1 MDRAGTSY
9 KISGALRG
17 VILGVATLVTALTV
31 GVSINGTAHATAPP
45 PQIAGSPAAPT
56 TSDMTQLCNTT
67 TPSTVLGPMPSL
79 PANPTSVVVSP
90 PGGIDNFTA
99 TATNF
104 YVDTGAQLITYTLAG
119 ALVSSF
125 PMPTHFAG
133 GTDNVY
139 PPLVDPAGNIY
150 LSSYYGTKVDKFSPS
165 GTLLWSVDPQGGN
178 PTAIY
183 SVGTGANFKVVVSVV
198 QNTSSSLVLDQSTGA
213 VTGTFPLI
221 VGVFDYVTS
230 EAGGNLLYSANG
242 YVETVSPTGQV
253 LSTFG
258 APHIQGNGQRVGSGT
273 QFFYGGQAV
282 QGPDGTIYTA
292 DPLTTLEATSPKGLL
307 KGTTDLGGNLN
318 FGGGYLGL
326 VGSTFYFQGGPPFNN
341 SVDTISSF
349 TLATA
354 QTYLTAIQK
363 PNNSLGW
370 GAGVTTSATGNYFA
384 AGTTPAVNATFDSWW
399 TANAAQLQ
407 LAYSVEDTTSLTAG
421 MIPNP
426 TVIPLPTTAT
436 GLASIPLAL
445 PPADT
450 QPGPYQVQATL
461 QDTSTTPPT
470 TLGTTCVPYTVGA
483 PGDALNFAT
492 LPAGTGS
499 GGPADPRGVTLNAQ
513 LGLNALRSGTVVDW
527 PSLLPSC
534 NLSAPTAAACGPAA
548 LTFATASTDPYKA
561 AYLAVQNHVTYWM
574 QVSGG
579 EPMSTALVNSGL
591 WQGDIAALV
600 AHYSTVPSG
609 CGACAPVTIWEPW
622 NEANN
627 TGWGDGGTY
636 ATKVLA
642 PFYAGVKSA
651 LPGSASTVI
660 GGSSLE
666 PSPAWWQQ
674 LINAGGLSSM
684 DVASIHPY
692 TGSNDSYEEDGM
704 ATQIRQIQSM
714 IGTKP
719 LWFSEIGW
727 WSDGDYNFLGQA
739 NTMSRSLI
747 WQKVLGVPVE
757 NYFFD
762 EGSWGNDGVSF
773 SLIQVNRNVD
783 YVKPSALATMTT
795 SGALTG
801 RPYLSMPSTG
811 IPQAYQANF
820 GAPTAGTTSLSA
832 VWSDGLPV
840 TSTVTLTKPGGG
852 TDPITVTSQY
862 GNTKTVQVTSG
873 SAYSLPLSDQVSF
886 LTYPVG
892 DTLTVGPT
900 EAFSTNLSSST
911 AGATATATSGGASG
925 IIKGLPVGY
934 GQGWM
939 SASGD
944 STPSVT
950 ITLAAASTLD
960 RIIVDTQSV
969 GSTASSIR
977 DYTLSANE
985 PGVGWVTIATTTK
998 QYANHEALFTF
1009 APLVATAL
1017 RLDISKINFGGY
1029 YGGAIPPFWPSSL
1042 GTYAFVHTIEAYSGS
1057 GGPSVVNG
1065 SGLTPLLGGSA
1076 SGGTGGGT
1084 TTTTTVPP
1092 TTTTT
1097 TVPPTTTTTTVPPTT
1112 TTTTVP
1118 PTTTTTV
1125 PPTTTTTVPP
1135 TTTTTTVPPTTTTTT
1150 VPPTTTTTV
1159 PPTTTTTTVPPTT
1172 TTTLPPA
1179 TAPGTP
1185 SNASAVA
1192 GNATATVSWTAP
1204 VSNGGSAITGYTVTS
1219 NPGVLTCSTSTTSCV
1234 VTGLTNGTA
1243 YTFTVTA
1250 TNTVGTSSASASSI
1264 SVTPVA
1270 PVTAPGAPS
1279 NASAFAGNAS
1289 ATVSWTAPVSNGG
1302 SAITGYT
1309 VTSNPG
1315 VLTCSTSTT
1324 SCVVTGL
1331 TNATA
1336 YTFTVTAT
1344 NTVGTSS
1351 ASAPSISVTPTAPVT
1366 TTTTT
1371 VPPTTTTTTTTT
1383 VPPTTTTTTTVPPTT
1398 TTTTVPPTTTTTV
1411 PPTTTTTTTVP
1422 PTTTTTLPPATSPGA
1437 PSNASA
1443 VAGNATATVSWTA
1456 PVSNGGSAITGYTVT
1471 SNPGVLTC
1479 STSTTSCVVT
1489 GLTNATAYTF
1499 TVTATNTVGSSSASA
1514 PSNSVTPTAPVAT
1527 TTTTT
1532 TVPPTTTTTTTKPPT
1547 SGTTPTTQPPTTTT
1561 TTTKPPTRY
1570 GSGGGGHRFKGYW
1583 LTTSNGGIFTF
1594 GGAPA
1599 LGSASTLSLNH
1610 PIVSMTSAPDKLGYW
1625 IVASDGGIFSYGD
1638 AGFFGSTGGLQLN
1651 EPIVGMAS
1659 TPDGQGYWLVASDG
1673 GIFAFGDAAFF
1684 GSTGALSLNK
1694 PIVGMA
1700 STPDGQGYWLVASD
1714 GGIFAFGDAAFFG
1727 STGALSLN
1735 KPIVGMTTTPDGQ
1748 GYWMAASDGGIFA
1761 FGNSG
1766 FFGSTGGHHINA
1778 PITGVQGSPT
1788 GEGYWLVS
1796 QDGGIFAFGDAHYY
1810 GSTGD
1815 LHLPNATVAIS

>member
-579 EPMSTALVNSGL
+579 EPMATALVNSGL

-1159 PPTTTTTTVPPTT
+1159 PPTTTTTVPPTTTTVPPTTTTTTVPPTT

-1204 VSNGGSAITGYTVTS
+1204 VSNGGSPITGYTVTS
-1219 NPGVLTCSTSTTSCV
+1219 SPGVLTCSTSTTSCV
-1234 VTGLTNGTA
+1234 VTGLTNG
-1243 YTFTVTA
+1243 
-1250 TNTVGTSSASASSI
+1250 
-1264 SVTPVA
+1264 
-1270 PVTAPGAPS
+1270 
-1279 NASAFAGNAS
+1279 
-1289 ATVSWTAPVSNGG
+1289 
-1302 SAITGYT
+1302 
-1309 VTSNPG
+1309 
-1315 VLTCSTSTT
+1315 
-1324 SCVVTGL
+1324 
-1331 TNATA
+1331 TA

-1371 VPPTTTTTTTTT
+1371 VPPTT
-1383 VPPTTTTTTTVPPTT
+1383 TTTTTTTVPPTT

-1694 PIVGMA
+1694 PIVGM
-1700 STPDGQGYWLVASD
+1700 
-1714 GGIFAFGDAAFFG
+1714 
-1727 STGALSLN
+1727 
-1735 KPIVGMTTTPDGQ
+1735 TTTPDGQ

>member
-579 EPMSTALVNSGL
+579 EPMATALVNSGL

-862 GNTKTVQVTSG
+862 GNAKTVQVTSG

-1125 PPTTTTTVPP
+1125 PPTTTT
-1135 TTTTTTVPPTTTTTT
+1135 
-1150 VPPTTTTTV
+1150 V

-1179 TAPGTP
+1179 SAPGT
-1185 SNASAVA
+1185 
-1192 GNATATVSWTAP
+1192 
-1204 VSNGGSAITGYTVTS
+1204 
-1219 NPGVLTCSTSTTSCV
+1219 
-1234 VTGLTNGTA
+1234 
-1243 YTFTVTA
+1243 
-1250 TNTVGTSSASASSI
+1250 
-1264 SVTPVA
+1264 
-1270 PVTAPGAPS
+1270 
-1279 NASAFAGNAS
+1279 
-1289 ATVSWTAPVSNGG
+1289 
-1302 SAITGYT
+1302 
-1309 VTSNPG
+1309 
-1315 VLTCSTSTT
+1315 
-1324 SCVVTGL
+1324 
-1331 TNATA
+1331 
-1336 YTFTVTAT
+1336 
-1344 NTVGTSS
+1344 
-1351 ASAPSISVTPTAPVT
+1351 
-1366 TTTTT
+1366 
-1371 VPPTTTTTTTTT
+1371 
-1383 VPPTTTTTTTVPPTT
+1383 
-1398 TTTTVPPTTTTTV
+1398 
-1411 PPTTTTTTTVP
+1411 
-1422 PTTTTTLPPATSPGA
+1422 

-1532 TVPPTTTTTTTKPPT
+1532 VPPTTTTTTVPPT

-1561 TTTKPPTRY
+1561 TTTKPPTRV
-1570 GSGGGGHRFKGYW
+1570 GTTGGGHRFKGYW

-1638 AGFFGSTGGLQLN
+1638 AGFFGSTGGLQ
-1651 EPIVGMAS
+1651 
-1659 TPDGQGYWLVASDG
+1659 
-1673 GIFAFGDAAFF
+1673 
-1684 GSTGALSLNK
+1684 LNK

-1810 GSTGD
+1810 GSAGD
-1815 LHLPNATVAIS
+1815 LHLPNSTVAIS

>member
-579 EPMSTALVNSGL
+579 EPMATALVNSGL

-609 CGACAPVTIWEPW
+609 CSACAPVTIWEPW

-704 ATQIRQIQSM
+704 ATQIRQIQAM

-862 GNTKTVQVTSG
+862 GNAKTVQVTSG

-1135 TTTTTTVPPTTTTTT
+1135 TTTTTTVPPTTTTT
-1150 VPPTTTTTV
+1150 
-1159 PPTTTTTTVPPTT
+1159 
-1172 TTTLPPA
+1172 LPPA
-1179 TAPGTP
+1179 TAPGT
-1185 SNASAVA
+1185 
-1192 GNATATVSWTAP
+1192 
-1204 VSNGGSAITGYTVTS
+1204 
-1219 NPGVLTCSTSTTSCV
+1219 
-1234 VTGLTNGTA
+1234 
-1243 YTFTVTA
+1243 
-1250 TNTVGTSSASASSI
+1250 
-1264 SVTPVA
+1264 
-1270 PVTAPGAPS
+1270 
-1279 NASAFAGNAS
+1279 
-1289 ATVSWTAPVSNGG
+1289 
-1302 SAITGYT
+1302 
-1309 VTSNPG
+1309 
-1315 VLTCSTSTT
+1315 
-1324 SCVVTGL
+1324 
-1331 TNATA
+1331 
-1336 YTFTVTAT
+1336 
-1344 NTVGTSS
+1344 
-1351 ASAPSISVTPTAPVT
+1351 
-1366 TTTTT
+1366 
-1371 VPPTTTTTTTTT
+1371 
-1383 VPPTTTTTTTVPPTT
+1383 
-1398 TTTTVPPTTTTTV
+1398 
-1411 PPTTTTTTTVP
+1411 
-1422 PTTTTTLPPATSPGA
+1422 

-1499 TVTATNTVGSSSASA
+1499 TVTATNTVGTSSASA